1 MWATHNSPYYSSYM
15 NIRQF
20 EPEDTVAVI
29 ALWEDCELT
38 RPWNDPR
45 ADIRRKLAAGS
56 RVPDFGKRLILD
68 QED

>member
-1 MWATHNSPYYSSYM
+1 M

-38 RPWNDPR
+38 RPWNDDANKFYESMGYEPFQ
-45 ADIRRKLAAGS
+45 
-56 RVPDFGKRLILD
+56 VTDFGKRLISD